1 MPGVEPVC
9 DVDKYADIFEYI
21 VLSLLRLIIS
31 LASILY
37 GLNNIFYSYKD
48 MCGILA
54 RLRTKAYL
62 ANTQDNSDTFKD
74 QLEKLKARGPEGS
87 QILELNASLS
97 SLKLGFT
104 RLAINGLTN
113 AGMQPYMQSPF
124 TWICNGEIYN
134 SKDLEKSLAL
144 GVTGSDCE
152 CIGDLYMRHRDDLAA
167 FARALDGVF
176 AIILYDRDR
185 NQLIVTRDPFGI
197 RPLYCATLETNDA
210 LEFASEIKAIGKGY
224 NSIKAFPPGT
234 IRAYDCS
241 TTEVLHDI
249 QYHSVGWIT
258 NPQFH
263 PSNPTAFQD
272 ACVALRFALEESVRK
287 RLLTDR
293 PVAALLSGG
302 LDSSLIAS
310 LLQKNFKQ
318 LGKPPLRTFS
328 IGFEG
333 SSDVAHARMVADWI
347 QSDHTEIIM
356 TPDEFFEAIPEVI
369 KAIESY
375 DTTTVRASTGNYLI
389 AKKIR
394 ELTEC
399 KVVFNGD
406 GSDELFGG
414 YLYFNNA
421 PNDDAFH
428 AETERLLKDL
438 HYFDVLRSD
447 RSISAN
453 GLEAR
458 TPFLDKQ
465 FVSVVRSIHPSFL
478 RPKVGGQVEKEIL
491 RCAFDDGVTLPIKVL
506 WRRKEAFSDG
516 VSTPEKAWFQEIQ
529 DRLESS
535 VQMNWKNNDPLVY
548 QNHLVP
554 STGEEYYYW
563 FYFVA
568 NYGIAALKTMVPYRW
583 MPKWCPGASDPS
595 ARTLP
600 VYNNQG

>member
-1 MPGVEPVC
+1 
-9 DVDKYADIFEYI
+9 
-21 VLSLLRLIIS
+21 
-31 LASILY
+31 
-37 GLNNIFYSYKD
+37 

-62 ANTQDNSDTFKD
+62 VNTPITSDTFQS
-74 QLEKLKARGPEGS
+74 QLDKLVARGPEGS
-87 QILELNASLS
+87 QVKEINENLTF
-97 SLKLGFT
+97 GFT
-104 RLAINGLTN
+104 RLAINGLSE
-113 AGMQPYMQSPF
+113 AGMQPYSKGPIS
-124 TWICNGEIYN
+124 WICNGEIYN
-134 SKDLEKSLAL
+134 SKDLETSLGL
-144 GVTGSDCE
+144 ESTGSDCE
-152 CIGDLYMRHRDDLAA
+152 CIGDLYLRHRDDLAT

-176 AIILYDRDR
+176 AIVLYDAER
-185 NQLIVTRDPFGI
+185 NHLIVTRDPYGV
-197 RPLYCATLETNDA
+197 RPLFLATLPTNDA
-210 LEFASEIKAIGKGY
+210 IEFASEIKAIGTGY
-224 NSIKAFPPGT
+224 DKVLAFQPGF
-234 IRAYDCS
+234 IREYDASS
-241 TTEVLHDI
+241 TQILQDI
-249 QYHSVGWIT
+249 EYHSVPWIL

-263 PSNPTAFQD
+263 PSEKTGYQD
-272 ACVALRFALEESVRK
+272 ACIALRFALEEAVRK

-310 LLQKNFKQ
+310 ILQKNLKQ
-318 LGKPPLRTFS
+318 VGKCLKTFS

-347 QSDHTEIIM
+347 GSDHTEIIM
-356 TPDEFFEAIPEVI
+356 TPDEFFDAIPEVI

-394 ELTEC
+394 ELTDC

-406 GSDELFGG
+406 GSDEVFGG

-421 PNDDAFH
+421 PSDEAFH
-428 AETERLLKDL
+428 SETARLLKDL

-465 FVSVVRSIHPSFL
+465 FVAVVRSIHPSFL
-478 RPKVGGQVEKEIL
+478 RPTKGGQVEKEIL
-491 RCAFDDGVTLPIKVL
+491 RCAFDDNITLPLKVL

-529 DRLESS
+529 DRLNTS
-535 VQMNWKNNDPLVY
+535 VEWKKNNPLIY
-548 QNHLVP
+548 QEHLIP
-554 STGEEYYYW
+554 MTGEEYYYW
-563 FYFVA
+563 YNFVA
-568 NYGIAALKTMVPYRW
+568 SYGIVAIKTTVPYKW
-583 MPKWCPGASDPS
+583 MPKWSLETNDPS
-595 ARTLP
+595 ARTLS
-600 VYNNQG
+600 VYDVKSA

>member
-1 MPGVEPVC
+1 
-9 DVDKYADIFEYI
+9 
-21 VLSLLRLIIS
+21 
-31 LASILY
+31 
-37 GLNNIFYSYKD
+37 

-54 RLRTKAYL
+54 RLRTKAFL
-62 ANTQDNSDTFKD
+62 VNTRITEDTFEL
-74 QLEKLKARGPEGS
+74 QLKKLNARGPEGS
-87 QILELNASLS
+87 QIVQVNDNLTF
-97 SLKLGFT
+97 GFT
-104 RLAINGLTN
+104 RLAINGLSD
-113 AGMQPYMQSPF
+113 AGMQPYTKGPI

-134 SKDLEKSLAL
+134 SRDLEKSLDL
-144 GVTGSDCE
+144 EGTGSDCE
-152 CIGDLYMRHRDDLAA
+152 CIGDLYLRHRDDLAT

-176 AIILYDRDR
+176 AIVLYDSER
-185 NQLIVTRDPFGI
+185 NHLIVTRDPYGV
-197 RPLYCATLETNDA
+197 RPLFVATLPTNDA
-210 LEFASEIKAIGKGY
+210 IELASEIKAFGSGY
-224 NSIKAFPPGT
+224 DQVVPFLPGFV
-234 IRAYDCS
+234 RVYDAA
-241 TTEVLHDI
+241 TTQILQDC
-249 QYHSVGWIT
+249 QYHSIPWIT
-258 NPQFH
+258 NPQFT
-263 PSNPTAFQD
+263 SSETCGFAD
-272 ACVALRFALEESVRK
+272 ACNALRLALEESVRK
-287 RLLTDR
+287 RLFTDR

-302 LDSSLIAS
+302 LDSSLIAA
-310 LLQKNFKQ
+310 LVQKNLKQ
-318 LGKPPLRTFS
+318 LGKPSLKTFS

-347 QSDHTEIIM
+347 GSDHTEIVM

-394 ELTEC
+394 ELTDC

-421 PNDDAFH
+421 PSDEAFH

-465 FVSVVRSIHPSFL
+465 FVAVVRSIHPSLL

-491 RCAFDDGVTLPIKVL
+491 RCAFDDGVTLPLKVL

-529 DRLESS
+529 ERLEKGIHM
-535 VQMNWKNNDPLVY
+535 QWEKNDPAVY
-548 QNHLVP
+548 QGHIRP
-554 STGEEYYYW
+554 RTGEDYYYW
-563 FYFVA
+563 FHFVA
-568 NYGIAALKTMVPYRW
+568 AYGIVALKTVPYRW
-583 MPKWCPGASDPS
+583 MPRWCPGATDPS
-595 ARTLP
+595 ARTLA
-600 VYNNQG
+600 VYDTQSQ